1 MPEAISFQTL
11 SELIGSIY
19 DCAVDPDHWDQ
30 TLGELRRAF
39 NGQFAALGLIGR
51 QRILVS
57 KVVGLEPQWHELQA
71 KHAPEINHMLD
82 FYTPSIDEPH
92 VLSRDVPAAY
102 RQTSPYIREF
112 MQPLGIVDV
121 LEYFLI
127 RSPTHNSLFAIARV
141 EREGVVTERE
151 INLGGLLLPH
161 LRRSV
166 TISKVLEARAIERNQ
181 MVETLDALK
190 CAVVL
195 TNRSGGILHANRA
208 AERMMRHREGIQ
220 SVRGVLQAKA
230 PEAARELRSA
240 IRLAAADET
249 TLGKIGLAI
258 RLVEEGHAPAFAHVL
273 PLARGELRT
282 RLEPEAVAA
291 VFVGGSD
298 EDGGAEDVAAAF
310 GLSPAETRVIKSLI
324 AGRSLKE
331 TADELGLAITTA
343 KTYLDNVF
351 QKTGVHRQA
360 ELVRLAARA
369 ASPAR
374 PTVDTIDD

>member
-1 MPEAISFQTL
+1 M
-11 SELIGSIY
+11 
-19 DCAVDPDHWDQ
+19 
-30 TLGELRRAF
+30 
-39 NGQFAALGLIGR
+39 
-51 QRILVS
+51 LVAYA
-57 KVVGLEPQWHELQA
+57 G
-71 KHAPEINHMLD
+71 
-82 FYTPSIDEPH
+82 SIDEPH
-92 VLSRDVPAAY
+92 VFSRHVPPAY
-102 RQTSPYIREF
+102 RQTSPYVREF
-112 MQPLGIVDV
+112 LEPLGIVDI

-127 RSPTHNSLFAIARV
+127 RTSTHHSLFALGRL
-141 EREGVVTERE
+141 ESQGVVTERE
-151 INLGGLLLPH
+151 ISLGGLLLPH

-166 TISKVLEARAIERNQ
+166 TISKVLDARTIERNR
-181 MVETLDALK
+181 MAEALNALK

-208 AERMMRHREGIQ
+208 AERKLRHGDGIE

-240 IRLAAADET
+240 IQLAAEDET

-258 RLVEEGHAPAFAHVL
+258 RLDEEGAPPAFAHVL

-298 EDGGAEDVAAAF
+298 EDGGAEALAAAF
-310 GLSPAETRVIKSLI
+310 GLSPAETRVMESLV

-331 TADELGLAITTA
+331 TAAELGVAITTA
-343 KTYLDNVF
+343 KTHLDNIF

-360 ELVRLAARA
+360 ELMRLAARA

-374 PTVDTIDD
+374 PPKSSLVDS